1 MHFVVMEGRCGWS
14 PAQKLTSP
22 TLTPEHS
29 GKSPPG
35 ALEWRAE
42 ARPRLAEALWT
53 VKNQK
58 GGGRQ
63 GQPLV
68 KLQASVSPSADKDNA
83 MKKIN
88 KVVCC
93 GWFGG
98 VFLTFYFIL
107 ECN

>member
-22 TLTPEHS
+22 TRTPEHAGKRRPGALNGRMRMGS
-29 GKSPPG
+29 GGMSL

-42 ARPRLAEALWT
+42 ACPRLAEALWT

-68 KLQASVSPSADKDNA
+68 KLRASVSPSADKDNA

-88 KVVCC
+88 KVMC
-93 GWFGG
+93 
-98 VFLTFYFIL
+98 
-107 ECN
+107 